1 MALGEWLRSDGP
13 NGTLVAPEGSRSK
26 SAVFVRCC
34 SLQTVTIGRAVLFA
48 LLPRPADVLARFS
61 DRVGIVEVSRRLA
74 QQEHVLVRPRRP
86 IRHTLRHRVRL
97 VPNYVG
103 PQVPSVRLEGES
115 HPPRD
120 SDKVFDFEDV
130 VFGQSAVICRS
141 IVAPFALPLC
151 GRSCESV
158 AIPVAIAQVQPD
170 CPVWPQHLANPA
182 EYLNQ
187 LGDILLGR
195 LLQADLTVHAV
206 VSKPEVRRRCYH
218 RLHRFRR
225 QDVGHA
231 FGLVAVNDGH
241 YGSSSTIPTVAAS
254 GSGRRNSALPTIAAA
269 LNNACAALSKS
280 SDVSSRAV

>member
-1 MALGEWLRSDGP
+1 
-13 NGTLVAPEGSRSK
+13 
-26 SAVFVRCC
+26 
-34 SLQTVTIGRAVLFA
+34 
-48 LLPRPADVLARFS
+48 
-61 DRVGIVEVSRRLA
+61 
-74 QQEHVLVRPRRP
+74 
-86 IRHTLRHRVRL
+86 
-97 VPNYVG
+97 YVG

-206 VSKPEVRRRCYH
+206 VSKPEVRRRGYDTLNRHGFEDVCDPSRVFVEDLCH
-218 RLHRFRR
+218 RPTSRISAVCMAHHTLAPCAPVVER
-225 QDVGHA
+225 QRGT
-231 FGLVAVNDGH
+231 
-241 YGSSSTIPTVAAS
+241 S
-254 GSGRRNSALPTIAAA
+254 
-269 LNNACAALSKS
+269 
-280 SDVSSRAV
+280 